1 MFLQG
6 LALNHFTILLRT
18 NQCLI
23 DIKHYQSYLVL
34 RGSVI
39 PMLWSIRGSSARKGD
54 LFQALGI

>member
-6 LALNHFTILLRT
+6 LALNHFTILPSI
-18 NQCLI
+18 NQCSI

-34 RGSVI
+34 RGSVLPI
-39 PMLWSIRGSSARKGD
+39 LWLIRGSSARKGD

>member
-6 LALNHFTILLRT
+6 LALNHFTILPRT
-18 NQCLI
+18 NQCFI

-39 PMLWSIRGSSARKGD
+39 PMLWSIQGSSARKGD